1 MVFARKD
8 AGREK
13 TLQCLQYAK
22 AAYSQDALGWHAVAA
37 SECRVLLRKKN
48 DTIEIAF
55 RGTSNLMN
63 VITDLTVRLVPYLAG
78 TGHVHQGFLD
88 AYMSLH
94 PQILD
99 FLQQHPGADLLITGH
114 SLGGALA
121 TLCAADFARARQVEC
136 VTFGSPRVGDEAF
149 GALYRSSVKR
159 SARVVN
165 KFDPV
170 PRTPWRE
177 KAVQTDADLLHQALA
192 VLLRVPQGRLTGGV
206 YAHVCEESQV
216 DLGPISSLKH
226 WLALFTMLRSKGD
239 DERKKSWRQAL
250 CPHDLEIYEATL
262 AGGVS
267 IDVGLLQDV
276 GFMLDFA
283 RRNPYC
289 ASLAAG
295 AGAALLA
302 IKALAEA
309 RAKRSGSKPEPARAD
324 LHAGCA
330 ELRQALMDGTADEDL
345 GKLLDALCQATATY
359 MERGQDAGGSD
370 VDLEPWR
377 LLAPLLGRFLWRFEE
392 WPGQWLVLVPSLQPF
407 QGLALESG
415 ELLEEALA
423 ALAWNPGFEARVLIA
438 LRLLELGE
446 QLPESA
452 CQWFRAHQP
461 EGPDIPA
468 AFGFE
473 SFEPAVRLVAVRELS
488 ALLRLATAEA
498 EPALPLGAPL
508 RSLSQLAAD
517 RDAEVKCAACGALWE
532 AYQFL
537 GLEKVLSLPMSEELL
552 EAVWLAGCPQQI
564 FRELRH
570 LSGSRAHHAL
580 GFLRGKWP
588 DFVEHLDLEE
598 GFAWHVVD

>member
-392 WPGQWLVLVPSLQPF
+392 WPGQW
-407 QGLALESG
+407 
-415 ELLEEALA
+415 
-423 ALAWNPGFEARVLIA
+423 
-438 LRLLELGE
+438 
-446 QLPESA
+446 
-452 CQWFRAHQP
+452 FRAHQP